1 MFLLSPFFTA
11 LVIPIA
17 LIFLG
22 AVAKKLVRAKP
33 WARRDFY
40 FGVELS
46 IAALSSGLIRIFEL
60 AQNLTSNSQVP
71 LISTTL
77 FILATLFLFFV
88 VLVLHQMLKSR
99 RNKRRAQ
106 IIWLCIISNLI
117 GGGLIATFVILRGAQ

>member
-11 LVIPIA
+11 LIIPTA
-17 LIFLG
+17 LIFCG
-22 AVAKKLVRAKP
+22 AVAKKLVSAKP
-33 WARRDFY
+33 WSRRDFY

-46 IAALSSGLIRIFEL
+46 LAALSSGLIRIFEIS
-60 AQNLTSNSQVP
+60 QNLTPSSQVP

-77 FILATLFLFFV
+77 FIVATLLLFFF
-88 VLVLHQMLKSR
+88 VLVLHQQWESKK
-99 RNKRRAQ
+99 NKRRSQ